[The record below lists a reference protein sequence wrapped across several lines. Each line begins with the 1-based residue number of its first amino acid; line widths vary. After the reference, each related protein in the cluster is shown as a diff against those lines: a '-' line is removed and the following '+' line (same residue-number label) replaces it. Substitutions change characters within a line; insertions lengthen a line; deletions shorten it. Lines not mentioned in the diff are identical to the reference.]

1 MSFIE
6 LFLIAVSLAMD
17 AFAVSVSN
25 GLILPNV
32 KKRDAV
38 TFGLYFGLFQFF
50 MPVIGYFLGS
60 KLTKYVQQFDHWI
73 AFILLGII
81 GFNMIKE
88 SFSDD
93 EDDIPKEK
101 EILKVK
107 NMTMLAIATSIDA
120 LAVGVTFA
128 FIGNISIFFACY
140 RHCSFCTFI
149 CRFDDRQEDWT
160 IFQNIRRENRWSSS
174 HWNGYK
180 NISTTYIFRWLIH
193 KTAFLS
199 RFFVYYFIKV

>member
-73 AFILLGII
+73 AFILLCII

-128 FIGNISIFFACY
+128 FIGNISIFFACSVIGIVAFALSY
-140 RHCSFCTFI
+140 AGLMIGKKIGPFFKTYAERIGGLVLIGMGIKILVQH
-149 CRFDDRQEDWT
+149 
-160 IFQNIRRENRWSSS
+160 IFF
-174 HWNGYK
+174 GG
-180 NISTTYIFRWLIH
+180 
-193 KTAFLS
+193 
-199 RFFVYYFIKV
+199 

>member
-32 KKRDAV
+32 KKRNAV
-38 TFGLYFGLFQFF
+38 TFGLYFGLLQFF
-50 MPVIGYFLGS
+50 MPIIGYFLGN

-88 SFSDD
+88 SFSED
-93 EDDIPKEK
+93 EEDVPKEK

-128 FIGNISIFFACY
+128 FIGNMNIVFACSVIGIVAFILSYAGLMIGKKIGPFFKTYAERIGGLVLVGMGIKILVQHIFF
-140 RHCSFCTFI
+140 
-149 CRFDDRQEDWT
+149 
-160 IFQNIRRENRWSSS
+160 
-174 HWNGYK
+174 GG
-180 NISTTYIFRWLIH
+180 
-193 KTAFLS
+193 
-199 RFFVYYFIKV
+199 

>member
-32 KKRDAV
+32 KKRNAV

-50 MPVIGYFLGS
+50 MPIIGYFLGN

-88 SFSDD
+88 SFSEEE
-93 EDDIPKEK
+93 EDVTKEK

-128 FIGNISIFFACY
+128 FIGNMNIVFACSVIGIVAFILSYAGLMIGKKIGPFFKTYAERIGGLVLVGMGIKILVQHIFF
-140 RHCSFCTFI
+140 
-149 CRFDDRQEDWT
+149 
-160 IFQNIRRENRWSSS
+160 
-174 HWNGYK
+174 GG
-180 NISTTYIFRWLIH
+180 
-193 KTAFLS
+193 
-199 RFFVYYFIKV
+199 

>member
-32 KKRDAV
+32 KKRNAV

-50 MPVIGYFLGS
+50 MPIIGYFLGN

-73 AFILLGII
+73 AFILLCII

-88 SFSDD
+88 SFSED
-93 EDDIPKEK
+93 EEDVPKEK

-128 FIGNISIFFACY
+128 FIGNMNIVFACSVIGIVAFILSYAGLMIGKKIGPFFKTYAERIGGLVLVGMGIKILVQHIFF
-140 RHCSFCTFI
+140 
-149 CRFDDRQEDWT
+149 
-160 IFQNIRRENRWSSS
+160 
-174 HWNGYK
+174 GG
-180 NISTTYIFRWLIH
+180 
-193 KTAFLS
+193 
-199 RFFVYYFIKV
+199 

>member
-128 FIGNISIFFACY
+128 FIDNISIFFACSVIGIVAFALSY
-140 RHCSFCTFI
+140 AGLMIGKKIGPFFKTYAERIGGLVLIGMGIKILVQH
-149 CRFDDRQEDWT
+149 
-160 IFQNIRRENRWSSS
+160 IFF
-174 HWNGYK
+174 GG
-180 NISTTYIFRWLIH
+180 
-193 KTAFLS
+193 
-199 RFFVYYFIKV
+199 

>member
-32 KKRDAV
+32 KKRNAV

-50 MPVIGYFLGS
+50 MPIIGYFLGN

-88 SFSDD
+88 SFSED
-93 EDDIPKEK
+93 EEDVPKEK

-128 FIGNISIFFACY
+128 FIGNMNIVFACSVIGIVAFILSYAGLMIKKKIGPFFKTYAERIGGLVLVGMGIKILVQHIFF
-140 RHCSFCTFI
+140 
-149 CRFDDRQEDWT
+149 
-160 IFQNIRRENRWSSS
+160 
-174 HWNGYK
+174 GG
-180 NISTTYIFRWLIH
+180 
-193 KTAFLS
+193 
-199 RFFVYYFIKV
+199 

>member
-32 KKRDAV
+32 KKRNAV

-50 MPVIGYFLGS
+50 MPIIGYFLGN

-88 SFSDD
+88 SFSED
-93 EDDIPKEK
+93 EEDAPKEK

-128 FIGNISIFFACY
+128 FIGNMNIVFACSVIGIVAFILSYAGLMIGKKIGPFFKTYAERIGGLVLVGMGIKILVQHIFF
-140 RHCSFCTFI
+140 
-149 CRFDDRQEDWT
+149 
-160 IFQNIRRENRWSSS
+160 
-174 HWNGYK
+174 GG
-180 NISTTYIFRWLIH
+180 
-193 KTAFLS
+193 
-199 RFFVYYFIKV
+199 

>member
-50 MPVIGYFLGS
+50 MPVICYFLGS

-128 FIGNISIFFACY
+128 FIGNISIFFACSVIGIVAFALSY
-140 RHCSFCTFI
+140 AGLMIGKKIGPFFKTYAERIGGLVLIGMGIKILVQH
-149 CRFDDRQEDWT
+149 
-160 IFQNIRRENRWSSS
+160 IFF
-174 HWNGYK
+174 GG
-180 NISTTYIFRWLIH
+180 
-193 KTAFLS
+193 
-199 RFFVYYFIKV
+199 

>member
-60 KLTKYVQQFDHWI
+60 KLTKYVKQFDHWI

-128 FIGNISIFFACY
+128 FIGNISIFFACSVIGIVAFALSY
-140 RHCSFCTFI
+140 AGLMIGKKIGPFFKTYAERIGGLVLIGMGIKILVQH
-149 CRFDDRQEDWT
+149 
-160 IFQNIRRENRWSSS
+160 IFF
-174 HWNGYK
+174 GG
-180 NISTTYIFRWLIH
+180 
-193 KTAFLS
+193 
-199 RFFVYYFIKV
+199 

>member
-6 LFLIAVSLAMD
+6 LLLISVSLAMD

-25 GLILPNV
+25 GLVLPNV
-32 KKRDAV
+32 KKRNAV

-50 MPVIGYFLGS
+50 MPLIGYFLGN
-60 KLTKYVQQFDHWI
+60 KLTKYIQQFDHWI

-88 SFSDD
+88 SFSED
-93 EDDIPKEK
+93 EDDMPKEK

-128 FIGNISIFFACY
+128 FIGNMNILFACSVIGIVAFILSYAGLMIGKKIGPYFKTYAERIGGLVLIGMGIKILIQHIFF
-140 RHCSFCTFI
+140 
-149 CRFDDRQEDWT
+149 
-160 IFQNIRRENRWSSS
+160 
-174 HWNGYK
+174 GG
-180 NISTTYIFRWLIH
+180 
-193 KTAFLS
+193 
-199 RFFVYYFIKV
+199 

>member
-32 KKRDAV
+32 KKRNAV

-120 LAVGVTFA
+120 LSVGVTFA
-128 FIGNISIFFACY
+128 FIGNISIFFACSVIGIVAFALSY
-140 RHCSFCTFI
+140 AGLMIGKKIGPFFKTYAERIGGLVLIGMGIKILVQH
-149 CRFDDRQEDWT
+149 
-160 IFQNIRRENRWSSS
+160 IFF
-174 HWNGYK
+174 GG
-180 NISTTYIFRWLIH
+180 
-193 KTAFLS
+193 
-199 RFFVYYFIKV
+199 

>member
-1 MSFIE
+1 MTFIE

-32 KKRDAV
+32 KKRNAI
-38 TFGLYFGLFQFF
+38 TFGLYFGAFQFI

-93 EDDIPKEK
+93 DEGLPKEE
-101 EILKVK
+101 EIMGVK
-107 NMTMLAIATSIDA
+107 NMTMLAVATSIDA

-128 FIGNISIFFACY
+128 FVGNMNILFACSVIGIVAFVLSY
-140 RHCSFCTFI
+140 GGLMIGKKIGPYF
-149 CRFDDRQEDWT
+149 
-160 IFQNIRRENRWSSS
+160 
-174 HWNGYK
+174 K
-180 NISTTYIFRWLIH
+180 TYAERVGGVVLVGMGLKILIQH
-193 KTAFLS
+193 L
-199 RFFVYYFIKV
+199 FFVG

>member
-6 LFLIAVSLAMD
+6 LLLISVSLAMD

-25 GLILPNV
+25 GLVLPNV
-32 KKRDAV
+32 KKRNAV

-50 MPVIGYFLGS
+50 MPLIGYFLGN
-60 KLTKYVQQFDHWI
+60 KLTKYIQQFDHWI

-88 SFSDD
+88 SFSED
-93 EDDIPKEK
+93 EDDMPKEK

-107 NMTMLAIATSIDA
+107 NLTMLAIATSIDA

-128 FIGNISIFFACY
+128 FIGNMNILFACSVIGIVAFILSYAGLMIGKKIGPYFKTYAERIGGLVLIGMGIKILIQHIFF
-140 RHCSFCTFI
+140 
-149 CRFDDRQEDWT
+149 
-160 IFQNIRRENRWSSS
+160 
-174 HWNGYK
+174 GG
-180 NISTTYIFRWLIH
+180 
-193 KTAFLS
+193 
-199 RFFVYYFIKV
+199 

>member
-32 KKRDAV
+32 KKRNAV

-50 MPVIGYFLGS
+50 MPIIGYFLGN
-60 KLTKYVQQFDHWI
+60 KLTKYVQQFDYWI

-88 SFSDD
+88 SFSED
-93 EDDIPKEK
+93 EEDVPKEK

-128 FIGNISIFFACY
+128 FIGNMNIVFACSVIGIVAFILSYAGLMIGKKIGPFFKTYAERIGGLVLVGMGIKILVQHIFF
-140 RHCSFCTFI
+140 
-149 CRFDDRQEDWT
+149 
-160 IFQNIRRENRWSSS
+160 
-174 HWNGYK
+174 GG
-180 NISTTYIFRWLIH
+180 
-193 KTAFLS
+193 
-199 RFFVYYFIKV
+199 

>member
-32 KKRDAV
+32 KKRNAV

-50 MPVIGYFLGS
+50 MPIIGYFLGN

-88 SFSDD
+88 SFSED
-93 EDDIPKEK
+93 EEDVPKEK

-120 LAVGVTFA
+120 LAVGVMNIVFACSVIGIVA
-128 FIGNISIFFACY
+128 FILSYAGLMIGKKIGPFFKTYAERIGGLVLVGMGIKILVQHIFF
-140 RHCSFCTFI
+140 
-149 CRFDDRQEDWT
+149 
-160 IFQNIRRENRWSSS
+160 
-174 HWNGYK
+174 GG
-180 NISTTYIFRWLIH
+180 
-193 KTAFLS
+193 
-199 RFFVYYFIKV
+199 

>member
-60 KLTKYVQQFDHWI
+60 KLTKYAQQFDHWI

-128 FIGNISIFFACY
+128 FIGNISIFFACSVIGIVAFALSY
-140 RHCSFCTFI
+140 AGLMIGKKIGPFFKTYAERIGGLVLIGMGIKILVQH
-149 CRFDDRQEDWT
+149 
-160 IFQNIRRENRWSSS
+160 IFF
-174 HWNGYK
+174 GG
-180 NISTTYIFRWLIH
+180 
-193 KTAFLS
+193 
-199 RFFVYYFIKV
+199 

>member
-6 LFLIAVSLAMD
+6 LLLISVSLAMD

-32 KKRDAV
+32 KKRNAV

-50 MPVIGYFLGS
+50 MPLIGYFLGN
-60 KLTKYVQQFDHWI
+60 KLTKYIQQFDHWI

-88 SFSDD
+88 SFSKD
-93 EDDIPKEK
+93 EEDMPKEK

-128 FIGNISIFFACY
+128 FIGNMNILFACSVIGIVAFILSYAGLMIGKKIGPYFKTYAERIGGLVLIGMGIKILIQHIFF
-140 RHCSFCTFI
+140 
-149 CRFDDRQEDWT
+149 
-160 IFQNIRRENRWSSS
+160 
-174 HWNGYK
+174 GG
-180 NISTTYIFRWLIH
+180 
-193 KTAFLS
+193 
-199 RFFVYYFIKV
+199 

>member
-32 KKRDAV
+32 KKRNAV
-38 TFGLYFGLFQFF
+38 TFGLFQFF

-128 FIGNISIFFACY
+128 FIGNISIFFACSVIGIVAFALSY
-140 RHCSFCTFI
+140 AGLMIGKKIGPFFKTYAERIGGLVLIGMGIKILIQH
-149 CRFDDRQEDWT
+149 
-160 IFQNIRRENRWSSS
+160 IFF
-174 HWNGYK
+174 GG
-180 NISTTYIFRWLIH
+180 
-193 KTAFLS
+193 
-199 RFFVYYFIKV
+199 

>member
-32 KKRDAV
+32 KKRNAV
-38 TFGLYFGLFQFF
+38 TFDLYFGLFQFF
-50 MPVIGYFLGS
+50 MPIIGYFLGN

-88 SFSDD
+88 SFSED
-93 EDDIPKEK
+93 EEDVPKEK

-128 FIGNISIFFACY
+128 FIGNMNIVFACSVIGIVAFILSYAGLMIGKKIGPFFKTYAERIGGLVLVGMGIKILVQHIFF
-140 RHCSFCTFI
+140 
-149 CRFDDRQEDWT
+149 
-160 IFQNIRRENRWSSS
+160 
-174 HWNGYK
+174 GG
-180 NISTTYIFRWLIH
+180 
-193 KTAFLS
+193 
-199 RFFVYYFIKV
+199 

>member
-32 KKRDAV
+32 KKRNAV

-50 MPVIGYFLGS
+50 MPIIGYFLGN

-73 AFILLGII
+73 AFTLLGII

-88 SFSDD
+88 SFSED
-93 EDDIPKEK
+93 EEDAPKEK

-128 FIGNISIFFACY
+128 FIGNMNIVFACSVIGIVAFILSYAGLMIGKKIGPFFKTYAERIGGLVLVGMGIKILVQHIFF
-140 RHCSFCTFI
+140 
-149 CRFDDRQEDWT
+149 
-160 IFQNIRRENRWSSS
+160 
-174 HWNGYK
+174 GG
-180 NISTTYIFRWLIH
+180 
-193 KTAFLS
+193 
-199 RFFVYYFIKV
+199 

>member
-32 KKRDAV
+32 KKRNAV
-38 TFGLYFGLFQFF
+38 IFGLYFGLFQFF
-50 MPVIGYFLGS
+50 MPIIGYFLGN

-88 SFSDD
+88 SFSED
-93 EDDIPKEK
+93 EEDVPKEK

-128 FIGNISIFFACY
+128 FIGNMNIVFACSVIGIVAFILSYAGLMIGKKIGPFFKTYAERIGGLVLVGMGIKILVQHIFF
-140 RHCSFCTFI
+140 
-149 CRFDDRQEDWT
+149 
-160 IFQNIRRENRWSSS
+160 
-174 HWNGYK
+174 GG
-180 NISTTYIFRWLIH
+180 
-193 KTAFLS
+193 
-199 RFFVYYFIKV
+199 

>member
-1 MSFIE
+1 MSYIE

-32 KKRDAV
+32 KKRNAV

-50 MPVIGYFLGS
+50 MPIIGYFLGN

-88 SFSDD
+88 SFSED
-93 EDDIPKEK
+93 EEDVPKEK

-128 FIGNISIFFACY
+128 FIGNMNIVFACSVIGIVAFILSYAGLMIGKKIGPFCKTYAERIGGLVLVGMGIKILVQHIFF
-140 RHCSFCTFI
+140 
-149 CRFDDRQEDWT
+149 
-160 IFQNIRRENRWSSS
+160 
-174 HWNGYK
+174 GG
-180 NISTTYIFRWLIH
+180 
-193 KTAFLS
+193 
-199 RFFVYYFIKV
+199 

>member
-81 GFNMIKE
+81 GFNMVKE

-128 FIGNISIFFACY
+128 FIGNISIFFACSVIGIVAFALSY
-140 RHCSFCTFI
+140 AGLMIGKKIGPFFKTYAERIGGLVLIGMGIKILVQH
-149 CRFDDRQEDWT
+149 
-160 IFQNIRRENRWSSS
+160 IFF
-174 HWNGYK
+174 GG
-180 NISTTYIFRWLIH
+180 
-193 KTAFLS
+193 
-199 RFFVYYFIKV
+199 